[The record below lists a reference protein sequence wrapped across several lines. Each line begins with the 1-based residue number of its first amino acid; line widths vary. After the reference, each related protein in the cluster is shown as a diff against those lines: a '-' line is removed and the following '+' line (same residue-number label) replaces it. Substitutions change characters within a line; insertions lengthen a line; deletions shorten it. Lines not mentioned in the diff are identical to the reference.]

1 LNRFRA
7 LGLAFVTVLLLAAA
21 CRPGGGATSS
31 ASNATDTGEDAVAQA
46 ATGTSKA
53 PISVPNALGLPNAS
67 VAAVVN
73 PMNLPSYAGPTGSVE
88 GTVLVR
94 GPDAPDVPS
103 LDVHACPA
111 ALDTYGKLF
120 RAGPRQKDG
129 LRPLADALVI
139 ITGYSGY
146 FLPERSDAK
155 RVTISASCGYPT
167 RTISLTFGQRI
178 DIANDSTLPFAPFLE
193 GAAQMPMMIAP
204 PQQRGGEP
212 AKIFP
217 PRADYFPLRDQ
228 LQKYVHEDVFV
239 LRQPLH
245 AVTDIQGHFR
255 IDGVPAEKLHIGA
268 RLGSLLGEAVTDVD
282 VHPNAVE
289 SVDLVLTYTPSDA
302 GTILRPPGAFRRAQ

>member
-1 LNRFRA
+1 LTRFRTR
-7 LGLAFVTVLLLAAA
+7 LAFATVLLLAA
-21 CRPGGGATSS
+21 CRPGNGATSG
-31 ASNATDTGEDAVAQA
+31 ASNATDAGEDAA
-46 ATGTSKA
+46 APASTATSKG
-53 PISVPNALGLPNAS
+53 PVSVPNALGLPNDS

-94 GPDAPDVPS
+94 GPDAPDVPN

-146 FLPERSDAK
+146 FLPEKSDAK
-155 RVTISASCGYPT
+155 RVTISAACGYPT
-167 RTISLTFGQRI
+167 RAISVTFGQRI
-178 DIANDSTLPFAPFLE
+178 DIANDSTLPFAPYLE
-193 GAAQMPMMIAP
+193 GAAHMPMMVAP
-204 PQQRGGEP
+204 PRQRGGEP

-245 AVTDIQGHFR
+245 GVTDIEGHFR

-268 RLGSLLGEAVTDVD
+268 RLGSLLGEAVRDVD

-289 SVDLVLTYTPSDA
+289 TVDLVLTYAPGDA
-302 GTILRPPGAFRRAQ
+302 GATLRPSATSHRAQ

>member
-1 LNRFRA
+1 LNGVRTQ
-7 LGLAFVTVLLLAAA
+7 GLAFVTVSLLAA
-21 CRPGGGATSS
+21 CRPGGGATSGPTQES
-31 ASNATDTGEDAVAQA
+31 EDASARAATDASNPFV
-46 ATGTSKA
+46 
-53 PISVPNALGLPNAS
+53 SVTNALGLPNAS

-73 PMNLPSYAGPTGSVE
+73 PMNLPSYTGPTGSVE

-94 GPDAPDVPS
+94 GPDAPDVAN

-129 LRPLADALVI
+129 SRPLADALVI

-146 FLPERSDAK
+146 YLPEKNDAK
-155 RVTISASCGYPT
+155 RVTIRAGCGYPT

-178 DIANDSTLPFAPFLE
+178 DIANDSALPFAPYLE
-193 GAAQMPMMIAP
+193 GAAHMPMMIAP

-212 AKIFP
+212 AKVFP

-245 AVTDIQGHFR
+245 AVTDVQGHFR
-255 IDGVPAEKLHIGA
+255 IDGVPAEKLNIGA
-268 RLGSLLGEAVTDVD
+268 RLGVLLGEAAKDVE
-282 VHPNAVE
+282 VHPDTVE
-289 SVDLVLTYTPSDA
+289 SVDLVLTYAPSDA
-302 GTILRPPGAFRRAQ
+302 ETTSRPPEASRRAQ